1 MCEHCN
7 TRFPALAERSRSWA
21 TAAAVGLAVAA
32 EDADGDAARRVE
44 RAQERADAIYTELHP
59 APLEQSRCW
68 NCGDPTGVRCCEY
81 GRDR

>member
-1 MCEHCN
+1 MCEQCN
-7 TRFPALAERSRSWA
+7 NRFPALAERSRTWA
-21 TAAAVGLAVAA
+21 NAAAVGLAAVGHAPD
-32 EDADGDAARRVE
+32 ESAARHIE

-59 APLEQSRCW
+59 APLEQRRCW